1 VVAQVCGPRSI
12 SYRVVSIE
20 DDPVLADQ
28 YAEYIP
34 VTLVDG
40 KQHDFYRVDADRLA
54 AALDR

>member
-1 VVAQVCGPRSI
+1 VAQVCAPRSI

-20 DDPVLADQ
+20 DDPALADQ

-40 KQHDFYRVDADRLA
+40 KQHDFYRVDAGRLA